1 MRRSSPPVKTNRRMK
16 LSSMPLIL
24 RAVMPT
30 GRIPR
35 STRDNDHPKRI
46 DEEVDLLGE
55 SQAKADSSLVS
66 AKRSL
71 LFILEGNPSR
81 DRPCAHATIWQR
93 VAEGPGHS
101 ADLQVKIVKSPLRAG
116 RSLPKRPGHSY
127 VGRRPIVD
135 SISNGDCADDRGKAA

>member
-1 MRRSSPPVKTNRRMK
+1 MRRSSPPVKTNRRMQ

-24 RAVMPT
+24 RAVMLT

-55 SQAKADSSLVS
+55 SQAKADSSPVS

-81 DRPCAHATIWQR
+81 DGPRAHATIW
-93 VAEGPGHS
+93 
-101 ADLQVKIVKSPLRAG
+101 
-116 RSLPKRPGHSY
+116 
-127 VGRRPIVD
+127 
-135 SISNGDCADDRGKAA
+135 